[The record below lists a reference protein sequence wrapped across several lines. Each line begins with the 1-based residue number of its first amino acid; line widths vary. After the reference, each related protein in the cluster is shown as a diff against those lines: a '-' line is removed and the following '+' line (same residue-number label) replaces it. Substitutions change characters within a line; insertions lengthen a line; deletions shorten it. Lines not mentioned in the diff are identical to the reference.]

1 MGNHGGLALTT
12 AVDSFKRNII
22 FPIYFI
28 LKHFTQRKGPN
39 ASQNRMRQNSA
50 EAQKHRFRRTFDKKE
65 FGN

>member
-39 ASQNRMRQNSA
+39 ASGCGKIQP
-50 EAQKHRFRRTFDKKE
+50 KHRSTDFDEHSIRKNSGIK
-65 FGN
+65 